1 MIILYLIVFY
11 FTINLYFCREILK
24 SLLFCFQVYNTPNFI
39 TILFFC
45 IVKNKRN
52 RMQIIVELI
61 QNECIGSQSE
71 LAMKLAER
79 NVNVT
84 QATLSR
90 DLKALKI
97 SKVATDRGGYM
108 YIIPDGREV
117 QNKLRQHG
125 MDMPLHGNVGFQ
137 SVEFSGNFAVIKTR
151 NGYATGLAY
160 DIDMARLPEILGT
173 IAGADTVF
181 AILREGASHEQ
192 VREFLARFA
201 QP

>member
-1 MIILYLIVFY
+1 M
-11 FTINLYFCREILK
+11 
-24 SLLFCFQVYNTPNFI
+24 
-39 TILFFC
+39 
-45 IVKNKRN
+45 KNKRN

-61 QNECIGSQSE
+61 QNECIGSQNE

-79 NVNVT
+79 DLHVT

-97 SKVATDRGGYM
+97 SKVATDHGGYM

-160 DIDMARLPEILGT
+160 DIDMAHSPEILGT
-173 IAGADTVF
+173 IAGADTAF
-181 AILREGASHEQ
+181 AILREGVSHDQ
-192 VREFLARFA
+192 VRDFLNHFA

>member
-1 MIILYLIVFY
+1 
-11 FTINLYFCREILK
+11 
-24 SLLFCFQVYNTPNFI
+24 
-39 TILFFC
+39 
-45 IVKNKRN
+45 
-52 RMQIIVELI
+52 MQIIVELI

-97 SKVATDRGGYM
+97 SKVATD
-108 YIIPDGREV
+108 PDGREV

-160 DIDMARLPEILGT
+160 DIDMARLPEVLGT

-192 VREFLARFA
+192 VREFLSRFA